1 MCLKIVASLV
11 LFIPAIQVLGKSAS
25 CSLSEPDISSSDAGE
40 CLLASGSRMSRALSR
55 SSSSLGVSAGMHR
68 AWLIEHKKLRKAAN
82 ESTGALDMFI
92 KAQNSS
98 SDACSS
104 RLMESKRV
112 LDGLLKDLK
121 AIEEQVESHE
131 ELLQTETE
139 NLNITHNAID
149 AAETIYDGEIEECEK
164 LKDDAHKDLEM
175 YNAELQELEQ
185 IADPKV
191 RYEHSVK
198 VTLPE
203 KGEKFN
209 AADDLNNSALLEQGV
224 FSMSS
229 CNAFK
234 AFSLQS
240 KILSF
245 TNVKNLTCDEQ
256 REELQKAFTEAYIT
270 VQNLIKDAT
279 ERGED
284 KSCFEAAEAKRTSAL
299 VPLTSQREQASA
311 RIEYSTQALAM
322 LQPVLNLLKGRVEK
336 LQEHINET
344 LTPECKEAA
353 KVSETLNAVREL
365 IISLE
370 KCPGRNDFRLK
381 IPDTNPPS
389 ATPEESTAAASPAT
403 AASALQRVAVNSE
416 TQATS
421 AKDPEK
427 LVPHLVTAKSN
438 ATAKVLQ
445 PDIPTTQTV
454 VMKPDVKPAVSAL
467 KTAKVHHH
475 HNHHKHA
482 HEHARSEV
490 QEHGEVRQIDDRHDS
505 EVNDTKHKET
515 EKQDDGS
522 ISITVESTSV

>member
-1 MCLKIVASLV
+1 
-11 LFIPAIQVLGKSAS
+11 
-25 CSLSEPDISSSDAGE
+25 
-40 CLLASGSRMSRALSR
+40 
-55 SSSSLGVSAGMHR
+55 MHR
-68 AWLIEHKKLRKAAN
+68 AWLIEHEKLRKAAN

-121 AIEEQVESHE
+121 AIEEQVQSHE

-185 IADPKV
+185 IANPKV

-256 REELQKAFTEAYIT
+256 REELQKVFTEAYVT

-353 KVSETLNAVREL
+353 TVSETLSSIREL

-370 KCPGRNDFRLK
+370 KCPGRNDFQLQ
-381 IPDTNPPS
+381 IPGDNETAS
-389 ATPEESTAAASPAT
+389 AGLSNAPAT
-403 AASALQRVAVNSE
+403 ATSALQKVVAKPDITAEASALQKLPGNQTNAPKQN
-416 TQATS
+416 TTS
-421 AKDPEK
+421 
-427 LVPHLVTAKSN
+427 V
-438 ATAKVLQ
+438 
-445 PDIPTTQTV
+445 QTV
-454 VMKPDVKPAVSAL
+454 VTAEASVLQKLAGNHTEAPKPNKTSAQTVVKKPDPKAASAGEMMV
-467 KTAKVHHH
+467 TTPHHH
-475 HNHHKHA
+475 RRHKHG
-482 HEHARSEV
+482 HDHARSEV
-490 QEHGEVRQIDDRHDS
+490 QKHGEVHQFDDNKDS
-505 EVNDTKHKET
+505 EISETPENAEKTSLEDKSREDEHKD
-515 EKQDDGS
+515 KQKKDG
-522 ISITVESTSV
+522 IVSITVESNSV